1 MTERE
6 LRDKTMKAIPVTKRH
21 IELLEK
27 SVRYMISNLQYERH
41 QAQAHGCNGGSYDE
55 EIEEY
60 KKLKSILQ

>member
-1 MTERE
+1 
-6 LRDKTMKAIPVTKRH
+6 MKAIPVTERH

-41 QAQAHGCNGGSYDE
+41 QAQAHGCNGGNYDE